1 MSIRYII
8 CKAEDHEKQ
17 QIWITAIFTM
27 HNKYYQCDRHKMM
40 IVAGAG
46 GGGKYSCSL
55 ENTNGMNCNTIFKL
69 HYLHT
74 FLPSLPVDHFVF
86 SPLPSKSARKIKYKV
101 FSWIVNAHE
110 FNKLINETVSCSSS
124 TPDQTLK
131 PACLQPLNCGASS
144 SSALAQ
150 TGWGQRD
157 PLPSLVPPHSVFFA
171 CVL

>member
-1 MSIRYII
+1 MSIRYIII

-40 IVAGAG
+40 IVAGAPEEG
-46 GGGKYSCSL
+46 NIVVRSKTRMVWIVTQYL
-55 ENTNGMNCNTIFKL
+55 NCIISI
-69 HYLHT
+69 
-74 FLPSLPVDHFVF
+74 PSFPPRRPLCLF
-86 SPLPSKSARKIKYKV
+86 SASFEECAKNKIYKE

-110 FNKLINETVSCSSS
+110 FNKLINETVSCSS

-157 PLPSLVPPHSVFFA
+157 PPPSIPIPSS